1 MGSADANDGGENSQ
15 HGSLAGST
23 SVVGSTSGGEAV
35 QESGSVNTGIEG
47 HSVTVLEPTI
57 ETEKANSEN
66 FAQGAS
72 WDQQPEDPG
81 NSSDYDEEP
90 LRFRNLNEVYD
101 ETSEVD
107 LTSDSEFGALL
118 AMMEEPSTY
127 QEAAENVEWVA
138 AMDSEIQSIAKMGH
152 GNLQNYHL
160 VISLLDL
167 NGFIS

>member
-1 MGSADANDGGENSQ
+1 VGSADANDGGENSQ

-23 SVVGSTSGGEAV
+23 SVVGSTSGGEAGEAV
-35 QESGSVNTGIEG
+35 QESGSVNTGTEE
-47 HSVTVLEPTI
+47 HSVTVPKPTI
-57 ETEKANSEN
+57 ETEEVNSEN
-66 FAQGAS
+66 FAQGAG
-72 WDQQPEDPG
+72 WDQQPEDLG

-107 LTSDSEFGALL
+107 LASDSELGALL

-138 AMDSEIQSIAKMGH
+138 AMDSEIQSICK
-152 GNLQNYHL
+152 
-160 VISLLDL
+160 
-167 NGFIS
+167 NGT